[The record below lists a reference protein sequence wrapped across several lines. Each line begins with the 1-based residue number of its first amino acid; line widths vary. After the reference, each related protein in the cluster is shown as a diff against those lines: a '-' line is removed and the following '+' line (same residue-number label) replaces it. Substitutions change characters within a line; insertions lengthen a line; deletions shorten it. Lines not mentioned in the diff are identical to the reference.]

1 MNVIGRAGTKEK
13 RIGMNNKTL
22 SIIIPSYNME
32 AYLPIC
38 LGSLIFDNKELLKK
52 IDVIVVNDG
61 SKDRTSEIAHEFSA
75 KYPGVFRVIDK
86 PNGHYGSCINA
97 ALQIADGAY
106 VKILDADDTF
116 DTVSFKKLMLRLEL
130 LPDDVDMVITNFAKV
145 NDEGVE
151 FGVVSYPIP
160 TEKSICAKELVD
172 YRCDMAMHA
181 VCYKTE
187 LLRGIGYHQ
196 TEGIPYTDTEWF
208 YLPPAKSKKIY
219 YYPICLY
226 RYLVGRSG
234 QTMDMAIWVKSC
246 EKLEHIFWSMVST
259 YEAVMTDTSYDKS
272 YLEYQLNRMMKLL
285 SGLYAH
291 DANIS
296 SAQSFFKS
304 LEKLFFRHPFLY
316 DGVDGFVAFS
326 NSCMKF
332 KYVRFMIQHKWAIL
346 GCLIGVR
353 AYRKLRVRN
362 K

>member
-1 MNVIGRAGTKEK
+1 MPKKILTVIV
-13 RIGMNNKTL
+13 
-22 SIIIPSYNME
+22 PSYNME
-32 AYLPIC
+32 AYLPKC
-38 LGSLIFDNKELLKK
+38 LGSLIIDDKELLQKLE
-52 IDVIVVNDG
+52 VIVVNDG
-61 SKDRTSEIAHEFSA
+61 SKDRTSEIAHSFESR
-75 KYPGVFRVIDK
+75 YPDVFLVIDK
-86 PNGHYGSCINA
+86 TNGNYGSCINI
-97 ALQIADGAY
+97 ALPIAKGRY
-106 VKILDADDTF
+106 IKVLDADDTF
-116 DTVSFKKLMLRLEL
+116 DTVSFQKTLSL
-130 LPDDVDMVITNFAKV
+130 LDSLPRDTDMIVTDYAKV
-145 NDEGVE
+145 NDEGVALAIIQ
-151 FGVVSYPIP
+151 YPIP
-160 TEKSICAKELVD
+160 SGKSLYPKELVECG
-172 YRCDMAMHA
+172 CDMAMHA

-187 LLRGIGYHQ
+187 LLKDIGYHQ
-196 TEGIPYTDTEWF
+196 TEGMPYTDTEWF

-246 EKLEHIFWSMVST
+246 EKLEHIFWGMVST

-304 LEKLFFRHPFLY
+304 LEKLCFRHPFLY